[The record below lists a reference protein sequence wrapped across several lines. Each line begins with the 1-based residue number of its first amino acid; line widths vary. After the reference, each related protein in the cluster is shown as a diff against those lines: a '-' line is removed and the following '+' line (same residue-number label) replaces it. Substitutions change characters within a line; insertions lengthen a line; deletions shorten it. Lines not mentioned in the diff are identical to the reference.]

1 MRNVTIKGLL
11 AHKLRL
17 ALTALAIVLGVTF
30 ISGSLILTDTLHNTF
45 TTLVG
50 NVYQHVNF
58 EVRGDA
64 ELNTGGS
71 AIRNP
76 IPETILSSVS
86 KVPGV
91 AYADGS
97 VTGYAQY
104 VAGGNALS

>member
-1 MRNVTIKGLL
+1 MGNVTIKGLL

-30 ISGSLILTDTLHNTF
+30 ISGSLVLSDTLHDTF
-45 TTLVG
+45 TNLVG
-50 NVYQHVNF
+50 NVYQHVDF

-64 ELNTGGS
+64 VLNTGGN
-71 AIRNP
+71 AVRDP
-76 IPETILSSVS
+76 IPGSILSSVS
-86 KVPGV
+86 RVPGV

-104 VAGGNALS
+104 VAGGNA

>member
-1 MRNVTIKGLL
+1 MWKVTLKGLL

-30 ISGSLILTDTLHNTF
+30 ISGSLVLSDTLHNTF
-45 TTLVG
+45 TALVG
-50 NVYQHVNF
+50 NVYQHIDF

-64 ELNTGGS
+64 ALNSGAS
-71 AIRNP
+71 AVRNP
-76 IPETILSSVS
+76 IPDSLLARVRR
-86 KVPGV
+86 VPGV

-104 VAGGNALS
+104 VSDGN